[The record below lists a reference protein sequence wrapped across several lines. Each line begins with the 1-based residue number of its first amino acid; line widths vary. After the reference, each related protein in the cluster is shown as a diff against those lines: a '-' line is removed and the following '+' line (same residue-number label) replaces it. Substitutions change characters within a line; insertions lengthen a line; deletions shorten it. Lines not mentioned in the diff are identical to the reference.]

1 MEVVRSVEI
10 SRRRFRKGF
19 ECNKGA
25 PGRTRKF
32 AIVSHFHDISSSMFH
47 IFFFFPPLF
56 FIEFSECNKSVERN
70 RVTRMARAIVFNFR
84 NSAARRVLRVFHSNY
99 KLSMYETTVQKC
111 PKPVKRNVRWGRR
124 DKSFGQK
131 RAFEHRSLLTMLHS
145 FKMIVVVW
153 SRNSRTHC
161 NLVFRCLCYFM
172 KTTWKKCDFIPLNF
186 LLFVTCWL
194 KWNILMFHYKTF
206 EEE

>member
-1 MEVVRSVEI
+1 MEVVRNVEI

-47 IFFFFPPLF
+47 IFFFFYSF

-111 PKPVKRNVRWGRR
+111 PKPVKKNVRGGRR
-124 DKSFGQK
+124 NKSFEQK
-131 RAFEHRSLLTMLHS
+131 RAFEYRSLLTMLHS
-145 FKMIVVVW
+145 FKTIVVVR

-161 NLVFRCLCYFM
+161 NLVFRCLCYRM
-172 KTTWKKCDFIPLNF
+172 KTTWKKYDQFSLVCD
-186 LLFVTCWL
+186 LLPKMKYFNASL
-194 KWNILMFHYKTF
+194 
-206 EEE
+206 